1 MESIADDINTL
12 LNPFDSQKKDYEK
25 LLKEYD
31 ENCSTE
37 YKNCIKKAIIAR
49 INEYKE
55 GELDLSGF
63 GFDDIK
69 GYETRDVL
77 QEVFKDQAFAPKLAK
92 VKILN
97 LSYNKLYAM
106 PDISA
111 FQSLNTIK
119 LIGNDIDKEELPVV
133 NGKQIENTDIF
144 EFEEEPKQD
153 KRIEAEIKS
162 ITLKYLNL
170 KEAAKMQYKKDC
182 IKEIIKRIN
191 ECSDGELDLS
201 GFGADEFDKDEVG
214 VILNE
219 VFKDPAFADKLAKVK
234 ILNLSYNKL
243 EELPDISAF
252 TQLTTLDLSYNEF
265 KNIPVFDGCDK
276 IEELDMSKND
286 IVEFNEQNASAYKNL
301 KILKLNDNDNINI
314 IAQLPEA
321 LEELQIRGLDIYP
334 FDEDF
339 KSNSKLTILDIAVLS
354 DIGIEENNDL
364 FTQLYE
370 NGFSK
375 VKILNVSAVSVS
387 AIDADIEHFQNLEY
401 LDISGNDCIKSIHS
415 NILTLPNL
423 KTLIIDQDCVN
434 SLDEDIKNT
443 IELLKERGIKIV
455 DENDKEIEFY
465 EEHEEGEE
473 EEHEYEEEYGEEEE
487 NEYGEEYGEEENKR
501 RRLTTEKY
509 SSSENEESSS
519 ELNNTSNPVLN
530 TVLGKRP
537 AENQQPDGNNNAKR
551 QKTDDDNPS
560 RLGTM
565 ANQTM
570 ANQEEEQKNEQ
581 KEELKQSEI
590 DALKKQQKE
599 KEKEDALKKQQKEKG
614 KGKGKED
621 NDNKSGRRR

>member
-1 MESIADDINTL
+1 MESIEDDLNTL
-12 LNPFDSQKKDYEK
+12 LNPFDSQKEGYEK
-25 LLKEYD
+25 LLKEHN
-31 ENCSTE
+31 ENCSIE
-37 YKNCIKKAIIAR
+37 YKTCIKNEIIKR
-49 INEYKE
+49 INECSNE
-55 GELDLSGF
+55 ELDLSGF
-63 GFDDIK
+63 GADEFDKD
-69 GYETRDVL
+69 EVAFVL
-77 QEVFKDQAFAPKLAK
+77 NEVFKGSTFADKLAK

-97 LSYNKLYAM
+97 LSYNKLYRM

-111 FQSLNTIK
+111 FQSLNRIK
-119 LIGNDIDKEELPVV
+119 LIGNDIEELPVV

-144 EFEEEPKQD
+144 DFEEEPKQD

-162 ITLKYLNL
+162 ITLKYLNA
-170 KEAAKMQYKKDC
+170 KKAAKMQYKEDC
-182 IKEIIKRIN
+182 IKEIKKRIN
-191 ECSDGELDLS
+191 ECNNRELDLS
-201 GFGADEFDKDEVG
+201 GFGADGFDGNEVLS
-214 VILNE
+214 VLNE
-219 VFKDPAFADKLAKVK
+219 VFNDQAFAPKLAKVK

-252 TQLTTLDLSYNEF
+252 TQLKTLDLSYNEF

-276 IEELDMSKND
+276 IEELDMSRND
-286 IVEFNEQNASAYKNL
+286 IGEFNEQNASAYKNL

-321 LEELQIRGLDIYP
+321 LEELQIRGLNIYP

-339 KSNSKLTILDIAVLS
+339 KSGSKLTILDIAALS

-364 FTQLYE
+364 FTQLYK
-370 NGFSK
+370 NGFST
-375 VKILNVSAVSVS
+375 VKILNVSGVYVS
-387 AIDADIEHFQNLEY
+387 AIDADIERFQNLEY

-415 NILTLPNL
+415 NILKLPNL
-423 KTLIIDQDCVN
+423 KTLIIDQDCAD
-434 SLDEDIKNT
+434 SLDEDSKKTLEKLKKKGVNIIDEDGND
-443 IELLKERGIKIV
+443 IELYK
-455 DENDKEIEFY
+455 
-465 EEHEEGEE
+465 EHEEGEE

-537 AENQQPDGNNNAKR
+537 PENPPLDGNNNAKR
-551 QKTDDDNPS
+551 QKTNDDNPS

-570 ANQEEEQKNEQ
+570 ANQEEEQKNEP

-599 KEKEDALKKQQKEKG
+599 KEKED
-614 KGKGKED
+614 
-621 NDNKSGRRR
+621 NDNKRGRRR